1 MRHSWI
7 PLFALKRLLFA
18 IPLVL
23 GVVII
28 NFLLIQLAP
37 GDPATVLVGDFPVPE
52 EYLDRIRAE
61 YGLDKSIPEQLIAYL
76 GQLFQGNLGVSF
88 SKRQDVLTLLL
99 ERMPATLKLT
109 LSAMVLAT
117 IVGVLLGVVAAK
129 YRGRA
134 PDTASQV
141 TTLLG
146 FSVPEFWLGQI
157 LILLFAVTLGWL
169 PLGGDAPVRG
179 DGDVLFNLDYL
190 VLPAV
195 ALSFRYVALIAR
207 MTRSSLLEVSS
218 ADFVAATRSRGV
230 SESLILRRHTLK
242 NAAPPVI
249 TVIGY
254 NFGFILAGSVM
265 VETVFGW
272 PGIGR
277 LLYESITS
285 RDYPVMT
292 AILLIISVTVVLANV
307 LTDIV
312 HALLDPR
319 LERK

>member
-1 MRHSWI
+1 MRHAWI
-7 PLFALKRLLFA
+7 PLFAAKRLLYA
-18 IPLVL
+18 IPLIL
-23 GVVII
+23 GVIVI
-28 NFLLIQLAP
+28 NFMLIQLAP

-52 EYLDRIRAE
+52 EYMERVRAE
-61 YGLDKSIPEQLIAYL
+61 YGLDRSVPEQLIAYL

-88 SKRQDVLTLLL
+88 SKRQDVLSLLL
-99 ERMPATLKLT
+99 ERLPATLELT

-117 IVGVLLGVVAAK
+117 IVGVLLGIIAAK

-134 PDTASQV
+134 PDSSAQV

-146 FSVPEFWLGQI
+146 FSVPEFWLGQM
-157 LILLFAVTLGWL
+157 LIVLFAVTLGWL
-169 PLGGDAPVRG
+169 PLGGNAPVRG
-179 DGDVLFNLDYL
+179 DGDVPFDLNYL
-190 VLPAV
+190 ILPAV

-207 MTRSSLLEVSS
+207 MTRSSILEVNS
-218 ADFVAATRSRGV
+218 ADFVTASRSRGV

-277 LLYESITS
+277 LLYESISS

-319 LERK
+319 LERT

>member
-1 MRHSWI
+1 MRHAWI
-7 PLFALKRLLFA
+7 PLFAVKRLLFA

-23 GVVII
+23 GVVVI
-28 NFLLIQLAP
+28 NFALIQLAP

-52 EYLDRIRAE
+52 EYLERIRVE
-61 YGLDKSIPEQLIAYL
+61 YGLDRSVAEQLVAYL

-99 ERMPATLKLT
+99 ERIPATLKLT
-109 LSAMVLAT
+109 LSAMLLAT
-117 IVGVLLGVVAAK
+117 IVGVALGVVGAR

-134 PDTASQV
+134 PDTTSQV

-179 DGDVLFNLDYL
+179 DGGWPFNVNYL
-190 VLPAV
+190 ILPAL

-207 MTRSSLLEVSS
+207 MTRSSLLEVSN
-218 ADFVAATRSRGV
+218 ADFVTAARSRGV
-230 SESLILRRHTLK
+230 SESVILRRHTLK

-254 NFGFILAGSVM
+254 NFGYILAGSIM
-265 VETVFGW
+265 VETVFSW

-277 LLYESITS
+277 LLYESITA

-292 AILLIISVTVVLANV
+292 AILLIISITVVLANV

-312 HALLDPR
+312 HAILDPR
-319 LERK
+319 LERS

>member
-1 MRHSWI
+1 MRLGWI
-7 PLFALKRLLFA
+7 PLFTAKRLLYA

-23 GVVII
+23 GVIII

-52 EYLDRIRAE
+52 EYLERIRAE
-61 YGLDKSIPEQLIAYL
+61 YGLDKSVFEQLVTYL
-76 GQLFQGNLGVSF
+76 SQVLQGNLGMSF

-99 ERMPATLKLT
+99 ERAPATLKLT
-109 LSAMVLAT
+109 LSAMLLAM
-117 IVGVLLGVVAAK
+117 IVGVILGVVAAH

-134 PDTASQV
+134 PDTSAQV

-179 DGDVLFNLDYL
+179 DGGVPWNLDYL
-190 VLPAV
+190 ALPAI

-207 MTRSSLLEVSS
+207 MTRSSLLEVNS
-218 ADFVAATRSRGV
+218 ADFVTAARSRGL
-230 SESLILRRHTLK
+230 SESLILRWHTLK
-242 NAAPPVI
+242 NAAPPVV

-277 LLYESITS
+277 LLYESITA

-292 AILLIISVTVVLANV
+292 AILLVISVTVVIANV

-319 LERK
+319 LERT

>member
-1 MRHSWI
+1 MRHAWI
-7 PLFALKRLLFA
+7 PLFAAKRLLYA
-18 IPLVL
+18 IPLIL
-23 GVVII
+23 GVIVI
-28 NFLLIQLAP
+28 NFMLIQLAP

-52 EYLDRIRAE
+52 EYMERVRAE
-61 YGLDKSIPEQLIAYL
+61 YGLDRSVPEQLIAYL

-88 SKRQDVLTLLL
+88 SKRQDVLSLLL
-99 ERMPATLKLT
+99 ERLPATLELT

-117 IVGVLLGVVAAK
+117 IVGVLLGIIAAK

-134 PDTASQV
+134 PDSTSQV

-146 FSVPEFWLGQI
+146 FSVPEFWLGQM
-157 LILLFAVTLGWL
+157 LIVLFAVTLGWL
-169 PLGGDAPVRG
+169 PLGGNAPVRG
-179 DGDVLFNLDYL
+179 DGDVPFDLNYL

-207 MTRSSLLEVSS
+207 MTRSSLLEVNS
-218 ADFVAATRSRGV
+218 ADFVTASRSRGV

-277 LLYESITS
+277 LLYESIS
-285 RDYPVMT
+285 ARDYPVMT

-307 LTDIV
+307 VTDIV

-319 LERK
+319 LERT